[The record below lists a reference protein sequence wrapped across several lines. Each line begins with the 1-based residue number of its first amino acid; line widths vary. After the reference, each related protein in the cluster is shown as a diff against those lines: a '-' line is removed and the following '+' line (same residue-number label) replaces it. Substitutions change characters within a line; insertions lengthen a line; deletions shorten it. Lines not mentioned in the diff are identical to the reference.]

1 MRLPSTLHYKSKNTP
16 QVTQRND
23 CYWLGQLKGM
33 EWGLINEARPADGV
47 ELYASYPQRIHCLSA
62 LI

>member
-1 MRLPSTLHYKSKNTP
+1 
-16 QVTQRND
+16 VTQRND

-47 ELYASYPQRIHCLSA
+47 ELYASYPQRIYCLSVF
-62 LI
+62 I